1 MTEPIT
7 TTQQVTIAVP
17 GSQVI
22 AVLLAG
28 LLMAFSFQL
37 IVAILQFIAGLI
49 ALGIKMAMSL
59 ESADT
64 LPATLPEDNLSGEV
78 FSESGSEIITASPVA
93 RRRRRRRQKR
103 RFSIPGS
110 NSQQSSR
117 NNANSLSTASV
128 SPLPTSSP
136 ERSSNVANTISLI
149 AGLGL
154 MVGINLALFPASFFA
169 VKLSRVDRPILGMIS
184 GLVLWSAYFLI
195 LTWLSSQTLG
205 AIVQTVLGGV
215 VDGVGQLLGAI
226 ASLFRRSPSVSEKKV
241 KQEIQ
246 TALANFDLD
255 SRIQTYVKDLPPI
268 RFDLQPVEE
277 VLQLLLTMPALQSLA
292 GQQLLDTL
300 DRNQLGQLLQ
310 KQTQFSEQDI
320 NQILDQLDSLWNRV
334 LNQAPKRNTAAE
346 LVKLLNEMPSS
357 TTAATKTEER
367 ELQPTPNY
375 ENAKQQEINSED
387 LESKDLNQEKPNH
400 PLIDTDSLEPSELG
414 GRLDASGMLFSLLD
428 MVDADSLLDELLNQ
442 VDLSEWDVARLWQQ
456 FQQLTGQDV
465 KPLTILLED
474 VENYLLSAAVWELNP
489 TVLSEDIPDLFF
501 DPEANPVE
509 MEHQLNLLNQD
520 TFMQILLQRGDLSPE
535 QVESLTTQLESL
547 RQSAI
552 NQAHAALEQEQLNQL
567 GQAFKAEIEALPS
580 DKILPEQLTE
590 SLESL
595 LEEIAPET
603 ILALNTQLE
612 PITLKQWLQENTQLS
627 SEVLPTAVTALI
639 DCVQT
644 RARQIESRRA
654 EVQTAINEIQAKLNA
669 YLTYTTLDKLTEASI
684 RQKLQTLVEEAGVN
698 SEELNRALPNLEAKT
713 LHEILNHCQGLS
725 AEQQEQMVRQ
735 IQACWR
741 EQMPKIQATSVNAQS
756 FAQRL
761 TTTLEDI
768 LQGQNIEQLS
778 LEDLKP
784 HLLSLIRDPDLTLNT
799 LTQELSQI
807 DWSPLLTLMMELR
820 LDSSQIRELL
830 QWLEAQIYAAARLP
844 RRWLTRL
851 QAQEVRFEK
860 SIQRYLK
867 HNPKEALNPETMRR
881 DLQKILQKE
890 VKRGKIV
897 DTVEQT
903 VIGVKQLV
911 KPPELPQEDAIAS
924 ILVQRED
931 LTPEESSQISHSLK
945 TTWQEIT
952 EQFQSAQQEAQA
964 ALSNLWEKLIKVL
977 NALKLS
983 NLDLEI
989 IDRELENLLVPLSSS
1004 VDQLSH
1010 TLSLW
1015 LPDSPLAA
1023 LRSRIEAWNQTAI
1036 AQIIQ
1041 ARDDLSDTVNS
1052 YIQAQLDQVRC
1063 EIDREL
1069 AILEKEA
1076 LKQLNEIR
1084 RAAAIAAT
1092 WFLAIALSSAAG
1104 SALAGF
1110 LAVRGLF

>member
-1 MTEPIT
+1 MTEPIS

-37 IVAILQFIAGLI
+37 IVAILQVIAGLV
-49 ALGIKMAMSL
+49 ALGIKIAMKL
-59 ESADT
+59 ESSDT
-64 LPATLPEDNLSGEV
+64 LSTTLPEDTLSGEA
-78 FSESGSEIITASPVA
+78 FSEYDPETITPPPVA

-103 RFSIPGS
+103 RFSIPGRNTQQPGRDTS
-110 NSQQSSR
+110 NS
-117 NNANSLSTASV
+117 
-128 SPLPTSSP
+128 LPTSSP
-136 ERSSNVANTISLI
+136 DQSSDVTNTIGLI
-149 AGLGL
+149 TGLGL
-154 MVGINLALFPASFFA
+154 MIGINLAIFPASFFA

-205 AIVQTVLGGV
+205 AIVQTILGGV
-215 VDGVGQLLGAI
+215 VDGVGQLLKAI
-226 ASLFRRSPSVSEKKV
+226 ASLFRRSSTVSEKTV

-255 SRIQTYVKDLPPI
+255 SRIQTYVKDLPSI

-277 VLQLLLTMPALQSLA
+277 VLKLLITMPALQSLA
-292 GQQLLDTL
+292 GQQLLDTV
-300 DRNQLGQLLQ
+300 DRNQLDQLLQ
-310 KQTQFSEQDI
+310 QHTQFSEQDI
-320 NQILDQLDSLWNRV
+320 AQILDQLAPLWNRV
-334 LNQAPKRNTAAE
+334 VNQAPKKNTAAE

-357 TTAATKTEER
+357 EIATKKTEER
-367 ELQPTPNY
+367 NLLPTLTDGNVGQV
-375 ENAKQQEINSED
+375 ETKSEESESED
-387 LESKDLNQEKPNH
+387 LNEEKPNNL
-400 PLIDTDSLEPSELG
+400 LIDTDSLESSDIAGE
-414 GRLDASGMLFSLLD
+414 LDASGMLFALLD

-456 FQQLTGQDV
+456 FQQLTAKDV
-465 KPLTILLED
+465 KPLTILPED

-501 DPEANPVE
+501 DPEADPVE
-509 MEHQLNLLNQD
+509 MKHQLNLLNQD
-520 TFMQILLQRGDLSPE
+520 TFMQTLLQRGDLSPE
-535 QVESLTTQLESL
+535 QVESLATQLESL

-552 NQAHAALEQEQLNQL
+552 SQANEALEQEQLNQL
-567 GQAFKAEIEALPS
+567 GQAFKAEIEVLPP

-590 SLESL
+590 TLESL
-595 LEEIAPET
+595 LEVIAPET

-612 PITLKQWLQENTQLS
+612 PLTLKQWLQENTQLS

-639 DCVQT
+639 EYVQT
-644 RARQIESRRA
+644 RAGQIESRRA
-654 EVQTAINEIQAKLNA
+654 EVQSAIDEIQAKLTA
-669 YLTYTTLDKLTEASI
+669 YLTYTALDKLTEASI
-684 RQKLQTLVEEAGVN
+684 RQKLQTLVEEAGVD
-698 SEELNRALPNLEAKT
+698 SGELDRALPNLEAKT
-713 LHEILNHCQGLS
+713 LHEILSHCQGL
-725 AEQQEQMVRQ
+725 AADQREQMVSH

-741 EQMPKIQATSVNAQS
+741 EQMPKIQESPIDTQS

-761 TTTLEDI
+761 TATLEEMMRS
-768 LQGQNIEQLS
+768 QNIEQLS

-784 HLLSLIRDPDLTLNT
+784 HLLSLIRDPELTLNN

-807 DWSPLLTLMMELR
+807 DWSPLLTVMMELR
-820 LDSSQIRELL
+820 FDGSQMRELL

-851 QAQEVRFEK
+851 QDRERRFEK
-860 SIQRYLK
+860 SIQRYLQ
-867 HNPKEALNPETMRR
+867 HNPKEALNPKKMHR
-881 DLQKILQKE
+881 DLQKMLQKE
-890 VKRGKIV
+890 VKRAKIV
-897 DTVEQT
+897 DTIEQT
-903 VIGVKQLV
+903 VVGVNQKTGQKL
-911 KPPELPQEDAIAS
+911 PELPEEKAIAT
-924 ILVQRED
+924 ILAHRDDITSSER
-931 LTPEESSQISHSLK
+931 SQISHSLQ

-952 EQFQSAQQEAQA
+952 EQFELAQQEAQA
-964 ALSNLWEKLIKVL
+964 ALTNLWEKLTKTL

-983 NLDLEI
+983 NLDLEL
-989 IDRELENLLVPLSSS
+989 IDRELDNLLVPLSSS
-1004 VDQLSH
+1004 VEQLSH

-1015 LPDSPLAA
+1015 LPDSPLSA
-1023 LRSRIEAWNQTAI
+1023 LRSRIESWNQAAI
-1036 AQIIQ
+1036 AQLIQ

-1052 YIQAQLDQVRC
+1052 YIQARLDRVRR

-1092 WFLAIALSSAAG
+1092 WFLVIALSSAAS
-1104 SALAGF
+1104 SALAGL
-1110 LAVRGLF
+1110 LAVR

>member
-1 MTEPIT
+1 MTEPIS

-37 IVAILQFIAGLI
+37 IVAILQVIAGLV
-49 ALGIKMAMSL
+49 ALGIKMAMKL
-59 ESADT
+59 ESSDT
-64 LPATLPEDNLSGEV
+64 LSTTLPEDTLSGEA
-78 FSESGSEIITASPVA
+78 FSEYDPEIITPPPVA

-110 NSQQSSR
+110 NTQQPGRDTS
-117 NNANSLSTASV
+117 NS
-128 SPLPTSSP
+128 LPTSSP
-136 ERSSNVANTISLI
+136 DQSSDVTKTIGLI
-149 AGLGL
+149 TGLGL
-154 MVGINLALFPASFFA
+154 IVGINLAIFPASFFA
-169 VKLSRVDRPILGMIS
+169 VKLSRVDRPILGIIS

-205 AIVQTVLGGV
+205 AILQTILGGV

-226 ASLFRRSPSVSEKKV
+226 ASLFRRSSSVSEKTV

-255 SRIQTYVKDLPPI
+255 SRIQTYVKDLPSI

-277 VLQLLLTMPALQSLA
+277 VLKLLITMPALQSLA
-292 GQQLLDTL
+292 GQQLLDTV
-300 DRNQLGQLLQ
+300 DRNQLDQLLQ
-310 KQTQFSEQDI
+310 QHTQFSEQDI
-320 NQILDQLDSLWNRV
+320 AQILDQLAPLWNRV
-334 LNQAPKRNTAAE
+334 VNQAPKKNTAAE

-357 TTAATKTEER
+357 EIATKKTEER
-367 ELQPTPNY
+367 NLLPTLTDGNVGQV
-375 ENAKQQEINSED
+375 ETKSEESESED
-387 LESKDLNQEKPNH
+387 LNEEKPNNL
-400 PLIDTDSLEPSELG
+400 LIDTDSLESSDIAGE
-414 GRLDASGMLFSLLD
+414 LDASGMLFALLD

-456 FQQLTGQDV
+456 FQQLTAKDV
-465 KPLTILLED
+465 KPLTILPED

-501 DPEANPVE
+501 DPEADPVE
-509 MEHQLNLLNQD
+509 MKHQLNLLNLD
-520 TFMQILLQRGDLSPE
+520 TFMQILRQRGDLYSE
-535 QVESLTTQLESL
+535 QVESLAAQLESL

-552 NQAHAALEQEQLNQL
+552 SQANEALEQEQLNQL

-612 PITLKQWLQENTQLS
+612 PLTLKQWLQENTQLS

-639 DCVQT
+639 EYVQT
-644 RARQIESRRA
+644 RAGQIESRRA
-654 EVQTAINEIQAKLNA
+654 EVQSAIDEIQAKLTA
-669 YLTYTTLDKLTEASI
+669 YLTYTALDKLTEASI
-684 RQKLQTLVEEAGVN
+684 RQKLQTLVEEAGVD
-698 SEELNRALPNLEAKT
+698 SGELDRALPNLEAKT
-713 LHEILNHCQGLS
+713 LHEILSHCQGL
-725 AEQQEQMVRQ
+725 AADQREQMVSH

-741 EQMPKIQATSVNAQS
+741 EQMPKIQESPIDTQS

-761 TTTLEDI
+761 TATLEEMMRS
-768 LQGQNIEQLS
+768 QNIEQLS

-784 HLLSLIRDPDLTLNT
+784 HLLSLIRDPNFTLNT

-807 DWSPLLTLMMELR
+807 DWSPLLTVMMELR
-820 LDSSQIRELL
+820 FDGSQMRELL

-851 QAQEVRFEK
+851 QDRERRFEK
-860 SIQRYLK
+860 SIQRYLQ
-867 HNPKEALNPETMRR
+867 HNPKEALNPKKMHR
-881 DLQKILQKE
+881 DLQKMLQKE
-890 VKRGKIV
+890 VKRAKIV
-897 DTVEQT
+897 DTIEQT
-903 VIGVKQLV
+903 VVGVNQKTGQKL
-911 KPPELPQEDAIAS
+911 PELPEEKAIAS
-924 ILVQRED
+924 ILIQRED

-964 ALSNLWEKLIKVL
+964 ALSHFWEKLIKAL
-977 NALKLS
+977 EALKLS
-983 NLDLEI
+983 HLDLEI

-1004 VDQLSH
+1004 IDQLSN

-1036 AQIIQ
+1036 SQIIQ

-1052 YIQAQLDQVRC
+1052 YIQAQLDKVRR

-1092 WFLAIALSSAAG
+1092 WFLVIALSSAAS
-1104 SALAGF
+1104 SALAGL
-1110 LAVRGLF
+1110 LAVR